1 MFEKLSRI
9 VTTGV
14 LVFSVG
20 VAPYFVSDYSYG
32 GERMQRF
39 KQKVKSVYDKVTRL
53 DPTPSTPEGRARAG
67 RIAGEILEKTTGIPG
82 FKKGAAWINK
92 KNESEGYW
100 DRLEQKARKE

>member
-39 KQKVKSVYDKVTRL
+39 KQKAKSVYDKVTRL